1 MAKQKKQLEKQ
12 LSRGFSKQELE
23 TIVKELFVFMHEKPE
38 HVFIDDFL
46 ILEKQLLK
54 SDLQI
59 LIEKNEEFAIDIKN
73 ALEIEKTKLIKYG
86 SADKFNASFV
96 KEVLQKK
103 HNFY

>member
-1 MAKQKKQLEKQ
+1 MAKQNKKIEKQ
-12 LSRGFSKQELE
+12 TSRDFCKEELG
-23 TIVKELFVFMHEKPE
+23 TIIKELFIFMHGKPE

-59 LIEKNEEFAIDIKN
+59 LVEKNEDFAIGIKN

>member
-1 MAKQKKQLEKQ
+1 MAKQKAKNT
-12 LSRGFSKQELE
+12 SREFTDQELKQV
-23 TIVKELFVFMHEKPE
+23 ILELYEFMHEKPE

-46 ILEKQLLK
+46 ILEKKMLH

-59 LIEKNEEFAIDIKN
+59 LIETDADFATGIKN
-73 ALEIEKTKLIKYG
+73 GLEIEKTKLIKYG

-96 KEVLQKK
+96 KEVLIKK